1 MGGVLD
7 WGITPGT
14 RHEPVLGARSRLL
27 SRTVLKGGTAPP
39 WPGTPPRQ
47 PFQIGENNRHLAE
60 SASGSTILNL
70 ETPTGPYG
78 TFGME
83 PASLHYVTGQE
94 KAMQD
99 ETFFDSIKKNL
110 NGEPGQPIVLGVCK
124 TLAARFN
131 QEVWLIRLAA
141 IVLGV
146 FYSFIT
152 LVVYILLGLFMEET
166 SRRTKSLF
174 EGIGIWFREF
184 TEKVAEKCNCGGP
197 NHSSSGRD
205 Y

>member
-1 MGGVLD
+1 M
-7 WGITPGT
+7 
-14 RHEPVLGARSRLL
+14 RE
-27 SRTVLKGGTAPP
+27 
-39 WPGTPPRQ
+39 
-47 PFQIGENNRHLAE
+47 
-60 SASGSTILNL
+60 
-70 ETPTGPYG
+70 
-78 TFGME
+78 
-83 PASLHYVTGQE
+83 
-94 KAMQD
+94 
-99 ETFFDSIKKNL
+99 ETFFDSIKRNL

-166 SRRTKSLF
+166 SHRTKSLF
-174 EGIGIWFREF
+174 EGLGIWFREF
-184 TEKVAEKCNCGGP
+184 THKVGNKCN
-197 NHSSSGRD
+197 SSFCNDRPSRRN

>member
-1 MGGVLD
+1 
-7 WGITPGT
+7 
-14 RHEPVLGARSRLL
+14 
-27 SRTVLKGGTAPP
+27 
-39 WPGTPPRQ
+39 
-47 PFQIGENNRHLAE
+47 
-60 SASGSTILNL
+60 
-70 ETPTGPYG
+70 
-78 TFGME
+78 
-83 PASLHYVTGQE
+83 
-94 KAMQD
+94 MQS
-99 ETFFDSIKKNL
+99 ETFFDSIKRNL

-152 LVVYILLGLFMEET
+152 LVVYILLGLFMQET
-166 SRRTKSLF
+166 SHRTKSLF

-184 TEKVAEKCNCGGP
+184 TEKVAEKCSCGP
-197 NHSSSGRD
+197 SNRRPSGRN

>member
-1 MGGVLD
+1 M
-7 WGITPGT
+7 
-14 RHEPVLGARSRLL
+14 RE
-27 SRTVLKGGTAPP
+27 
-39 WPGTPPRQ
+39 
-47 PFQIGENNRHLAE
+47 
-60 SASGSTILNL
+60 
-70 ETPTGPYG
+70 
-78 TFGME
+78 
-83 PASLHYVTGQE
+83 
-94 KAMQD
+94 
-99 ETFFDSIKKNL
+99 ETFFDSIKRNL

-166 SRRTKSLF
+166 SHRTRSLF
-174 EGIGIWFREF
+174 EGLGIWFTEF
-184 TEKVAEKCNCGGP
+184 THKVGDKCN
-197 NHSSSGRD
+197 SSFCNDRPSRRN

>member
-1 MGGVLD
+1 
-7 WGITPGT
+7 
-14 RHEPVLGARSRLL
+14 
-27 SRTVLKGGTAPP
+27 
-39 WPGTPPRQ
+39 
-47 PFQIGENNRHLAE
+47 
-60 SASGSTILNL
+60 
-70 ETPTGPYG
+70 
-78 TFGME
+78 
-83 PASLHYVTGQE
+83 
-94 KAMQD
+94 MQD
-99 ETFFDSIKKNL
+99 ETFFDSIKRNL

-146 FYSFIT
+146 FYSFVT

-166 SRRTKSLF
+166 SHRSKSLF

-184 TEKVAEKCNCGGP
+184 TEKVAAKCNCHFSNNKP
-197 NHSSSGRD
+197 SHRD

>member
-1 MGGVLD
+1 MA
-7 WGITPGT
+7 PG
-14 RHEPVLGARSRLL
+14 
-27 SRTVLKGGTAPP
+27 LKIWSP
-39 WPGTPPRQ
+39 
-47 PFQIGENNRHLAE
+47 
-60 SASGSTILNL
+60 
-70 ETPTGPYG
+70 ETPTGPFG

-83 PASLHYVTGQE
+83 SASLHYAVRQE
-94 KAMQD
+94 KTMQD
-99 ETFFDSIKKNL
+99 ETFFDSIKRNL

-146 FYSFIT
+146 FYSFAT
-152 LVVYILLGLFMEET
+152 VVVYVLLGLLMEET
-166 SRRTKSLF
+166 SHRSKSLF

-184 TEKVAEKCNCGGP
+184 TEKVGEKFNCGGP
-197 NHSSSGRD
+197 NHRSSGRD